1 LEIRSIMKN
10 FKFKINGSQYEIE
23 ILSVEGN
30 MAEVSVNGSAYK
42 VEIDKEMNITK
53 TPKLVRPASVPST
66 DTPKVEEH
74 KTIPASTSA
83 EAKKILSP
91 LPGVILEMHVHKGDK
106 VSVGQKIAVLEAMK
120 MENNIESDIEGTVL
134 EIHANKGDSIM
145 QGDVIIVLG

>member
-1 LEIRSIMKN
+1 MKN
-10 FKFKINGSQYEIE
+10 FKFKINGNQYEIE

-30 MAEVSVNGSAYK
+30 MAEVSVNGSSYK

-74 KTIPASTSA
+74 KTIPAPTSD

-91 LPGVILEMHVHKGDK
+91 LPGVILEILVNKGDK
-106 VSVGQKIAVLEAMK
+106 VSIGQKVAILEAMK
-120 MENNIESDIEGTVL
+120 MENNIESDMEGTVL
-134 EIHANKGDSIM
+134 EIKANKGDSIM
-145 QGDVIIVLG
+145 QGDVIIVIG